1 MHAYHLVARHGE
13 HAEWIVVAE
22 VSFECERKVR
32 EVVER
37 LHTVRRDTC
46 RVERFAKMWNLGVG
60 ALQRLLQSIELQRR
74 ELGARHAFGAA
85 IEHECSIA
93 DCSWRRHNLTS
104 VGAVSW
110 QNPSR
115 FNHRPGDARAAYRY
129 VAKGEAL
136 IVSGPRDQ
144 NELERPAGREGG
156 QPGASECKRS
166 GSLDK
171 HAKRDT
177 GQRKYQAKGK
187 EPHRQESERKKHA
200 GDPGFAAQPR
210 SLCSTSDA
218 VVERGEPARTNS
230 VTDES
235 ARRGPDDGRAVGS
248 LAKASSASCTSGW

>member
-37 LHTVRRDTC
+37 LHTVRRDTR
-46 RVERFAKMWNLGVG
+46 RVERFAKMRNLGVG

-85 IEHECSIA
+85 IEHEWRRSIA
-93 DCSWRRHNLTS
+93 DCSLRRHDLIS
-104 VGAVSW
+104 LSAASW

-115 FNHRPGDARAAYRY
+115 FNHRPGNARAAYRY

-144 NELERPAGREGG
+144 NEPESQPAAKADSPA
-156 QPGASECKRS
+156 QANASGA
-166 GSLDK
+166 
-171 HAKRDT
+171 
-177 GQRKYQAKGK
+177 
-187 EPHRQESERKKHA
+187 
-200 GDPGFAAQPR
+200 AASINMP
-210 SLCSTSDA
+210 
-218 VVERGEPARTNS
+218 S
-230 VTDES
+230 VTL
-235 ARRGPDDGRAVGS
+235 ARGSIKLKARNHTARSPSGRSTPATQ
-248 LAKASSASCTSGW
+248 ASRLSHDRCVAHRMLSWSEENLRELIL

>member
-32 EVVER
+32 EV
-37 LHTVRRDTC
+37 
-46 RVERFAKMWNLGVG
+46 
-60 ALQRLLQSIELQRR
+60 
-74 ELGARHAFGAA
+74 GARHAFGAA

-93 DCSWRRHNLTS
+93 DCSWRRHDLTS

-129 VAKGEAL
+129 VAKSEAL

-187 EPHRQESERKKHA
+187 EPGSIGVQYRNAANWRADMPQRICIGRPGQATASNKQE
-200 GDPGFAAQPR
+200 QR
-210 SLCSTSDA
+210 S
-218 VVERGEPARTNS
+218 RNH
-230 VTDES
+230 
-235 ARRGPDDGRAVGS
+235 GR
-248 LAKASSASCTSGW
+248 CYR